1 MCCGERLREGIESS
15 WAEKNILEEESEMI
29 YGEDGNI
36 SESCQRGEYLGRV
49 ERWGKRHSRS
59 GDPGFWNDKICP
71 LQEVGRGAVTGPH
84 GWVRSRPGGQVHNI
98 ARIW

>member
-36 SESCQRGEYLGRV
+36 SESCQRGELFRKGSKIRQKTFQ
-49 ERWGKRHSRS
+49 EWG
-59 GDPGFWNDKICP
+59 P
-71 LQEVGRGAVTGPH
+71 
-84 GWVRSRPGGQVHNI
+84 
-98 ARIW
+98 RILE